1 MGLGNLWRFPYLASE
16 YGGGLFLLVYLLL
29 AVTFGFSL
37 VITEVAIGRKTGLG
51 VIGAYKSINERF
63 SFLSGVATL
72 VPIIILPYYCLI
84 GGWVTKYM
92 ISYIGGYATDMANS
106 DLLLLLLSSLEFKKE
121 LKTSASL

>member
-1 MGLGNLWRFPYLASE
+1 MSKVKDNSTSFSSSIGFILSSAGSAVGLGNLWRFPYLASE

-63 SFLSGVATL
+63 SFLRFLISVVMLQIWLILITSITSPVA
-72 VPIIILPYYCLI
+72 P
-84 GGWVTKYM
+84 
-92 ISYIGGYATDMANS
+92 
-106 DLLLLLLSSLEFKKE
+106 
-121 LKTSASL
+121 